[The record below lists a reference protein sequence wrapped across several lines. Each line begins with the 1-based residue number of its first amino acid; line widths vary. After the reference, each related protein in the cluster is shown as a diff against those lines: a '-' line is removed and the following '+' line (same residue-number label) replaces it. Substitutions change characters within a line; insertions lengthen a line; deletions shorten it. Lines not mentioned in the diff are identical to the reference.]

1 MSRPDRGPDVAVDFA
16 PPPKPNHL
24 RPLVALVVVS
34 LAAGAAAVAVTQLLL
49 H

>member
-1 MSRPDRGPDVAVDFA
+1 VSRPERGPDVAVDFA
-16 PPPKPNHL
+16 PPTKPNHL
-24 RPLVALVVVS
+24 RPLVALVVVA